1 MGQQSERTSDD
12 MKPIAP
18 AVKENTSADSASLDS
33 REATDP
39 VAESEAL
46 SQSIWFSEDVKT
58 QPAAKSDGSQ
68 TAGGDASVRS
78 IKPAKEVQ
86 GDLTLTPIQS
96 VLAAGATATENLESA
111 KSQAATEPVKAGEAL
126 PAANPQ
132 APKSTADVPKLQPDV
147 PIASRADVPAADRT
161 DVPTAARDEVPVAAR
176 ADVPVITSDDS
187 LADKVTPRQSVT
199 DADIEKF
206 RKAVLDADT
215 NAPEAS
221 RALIDGRKQ
230 SLDLIAKFSAEVN
243 GPQDVLQATSDQL
256 KAQEIKQ
263 VKEYNEYLAPGT
275 SRVDLGTAL
284 ISRGDDASVREG
296 ERMLVEAVQT
306 RPDLIFHPNFRAQVM
321 DSYQQMAEFRKSN
334 DLAPWRAEIPTGA
347 PPVETSAWEDKT
359 GDHFI
364 KANDEFF
371 KSGIK
376 AALPEFQKAIEAAD
390 QTTAHNNS
398 RLSKERLDLFV
409 GGLQA
414 DRAIAQGQVTGESTM
429 EMEKRR
435 VDIWNK
441 QINNYVED
449 AAGST
454 ARMNVGVAMIASGD
468 PEMLTKGNQQ
478 LLDALSKHP
487 GMVYSPGLS
496 TFGNEFSESLINAF
510 IANAES
516 VKPLDTTGGAKP
528 DTPNPFIPRDE
539 ADIMAGYDPE
549 KLSKTPL
556 PLSNEEV
563 QGYGWDKATDIALP
577 IASLALMLYVGR
589 SRYNS
594 HQRNVAAREAMFELE
609 PTDRSAA
616 KQDIVTR
623 ESAKGEERLEIKGR
637 AKDGQIV
644 AKNLREGADT
654 SASTKPPIDPP
665 KDFNPGKNKFGEYQ
679 PVKVDG
685 KKYFLNQVGEAFEHR
700 GGKLHPTDAVRGL
713 TQSEVA
719 AQQLKPLPSDM
730 QRTSFQNLGRE
741 LTALGALPDGRIILQ
756 NSTNGA
762 PMRDTVKVP
771 DNVDPYKGEF
781 KDLQHQRLSG
791 RDYFISGD
799 NKVYTF
805 LEQERLMMEV
815 QSVVV
820 QPAEKVYS
828 ATGMPGSSAEERALN
843 KQVNDILEPLR
854 VRIRS
859 GEQVDALTRAEY
871 MTQARDA
878 LMPQAKAIAK
888 SLGLPESVITD
899 QTFRFAE
906 SESLASHNP
915 KTGEVTLNI
924 FGDSHVTSLDHEI
937 KHKKQSLDKIAAAA
951 ADPAGFRDALV
962 DRAIN
967 DIGKPGRRFTDVGID
982 SRPVIQDPKAVEELQ
997 KLVRDQVMR
1006 DHAER
1011 GLIPKNQAPPAT
1023 PDGEI
1028 PSELIKALGNVE
1040 AVRQEIAREAHNA
1053 RSIEKQNTIGKSELN
1068 EGSQKYVEQKAAEFK
1083 KWKADNGSTA
1093 DGGALK
1099 TNPEVKQML
1108 ESVAIDTLGTH
1119 QRLDPSLRTYYQ
1131 FSPTE
1136 IDARKHQVDSA
1147 IERLTAQLK
1156 SEGKSTALAEHPEG
1170 KRLIERGQV
1179 IELQQQ
1185 LLKDF
1190 QNGDS
1195 KAAKGRAA
1203 ELLQRMEA
1211 EPKLYTDD
1219 IRFMQERGLLNIDQ
1233 IAATKFEPLLRE
1245 QLPIYGG
1252 INHGDDVK
1260 LAALEHPGVRTPSQ
1274 DGNWRI
1280 GKSPE
1285 VDPKTKV
1292 PTNETYRAW
1301 YENSIRP
1308 LAHPE
1313 GVDRSKSIANAIA
1326 DGRIKFSVLDR
1337 NALNALNDEH
1347 KLFSREGGKE
1357 KNSAPYIDKTTGL
1370 SRTPLKNAGV
1380 YDAATHDQPVIIFRN
1395 EVMGKNGI
1403 EERYEVVNGN
1413 RRIHVFGSETLNAGN
1428 KEIPVLVFENA
1439 ETMRQLTGIAPSSG
1453 EPTRFAFEYESDPAK
1468 RAKLTDLPEN
1478 ISKKAGY
1485 TRTENLSDPG
1495 LSERVKQ
1502 VLNLSPADSAI
1513 AEQVIAQAKKYNNPE
1528 APKTFRDGTVLT
1540 AAQCLDLAM
1549 IETFKTPSG
1558 GKMRA
1563 DSALKKLKDITDIR
1577 MDRNTDLDVKQGMEV
1592 LRLKEA
1598 YDLTTASAI
1607 VLLPDSARAEK
1618 MYQALGGKASI
1629 LEANAISA
1637 YPAHLADPK
1646 LAMEMLQ
1653 TVRTMKAT
1661 MTANA
1666 WGDSSSR
1673 VNAGLNKWLGMALI
1687 AKEQGLSSTN
1697 PADVMKS
1704 SLLYEQHKESF
1715 SDLVKPK
1722 EYTPPPE
1729 VVNQQRFE
1737 VPKVEA
1743 KPESRTS
1750 AKLEAKPGEA
1760 FAEQVPSGAK
1770 ELRNTLYDLL
1780 DGKLGTT
1787 INDTIP
1793 GWMNDLA
1800 DDAAK
1805 SNKWNA
1811 EEIAKFR
1818 EIAEKYRQGDSTT
1831 VRQVNDWLDST
1842 ATDTAKP
1849 SELAPSRARQAPDV
1863 PSPVGAD
1870 RLGYFNEMLPQLQ
1883 RLEGEQF
1890 STKVTGAVKETL
1902 SPSVNRENRAT
1913 FEDTKMSISE
1923 NSNLKAGESELVLRH
1938 GADVIKPISFQGGE
1952 NPVYITADGT
1962 KIPASEVSAE
1972 VKVGAGSSK
1981 AQIARETLVR
1991 AHELSDLFENKIKQA
2006 AVAQSEISAIRRDFD
2021 RSTTPGDTQ
2030 IAGRAISDNVV
2041 TEAQF
2046 EFRARRKS
2054 VELSKTGVKIG
2065 GGEEIPYE
2073 RLVKR
2078 TTEVKKAE
2086 LERLRKEKL
2095 TSTDVELEGRINV
2108 LAKQVAE
2115 LEKVGQEI
2123 RNPESLGALMEA
2135 IKDGIP
2141 GEVAKAKA
2149 EGRRPG
2155 SRLTTEAIGKAGAY
2169 ALVLSFLA
2177 SHLVESASA
2186 ATPTAPLYAPLESSG
2201 KRN

>member
-1 MGQQSERTSDD
+1 MAQQSEKPSDD
-12 MKPIAP
+12 VKPTAP
-18 AVKENTSADSASLDS
+18 AVKVDGSADSARTDAQETS
-33 REATDP
+33 DP
-39 VAESEAL
+39 VAERQAL
-46 SQSIWFSEDVKT
+46 SQSIWFSDDIKT
-58 QPAAKSDGSQ
+58 LPAAKQNGSE
-68 TAGGDASVRS
+68 TAGGDVSVLPA
-78 IKPAKEVQ
+78 KPAQEVQ

-96 VLAAGATATENLESA
+96 VLAAGET
-111 KSQAATEPVKAGEAL
+111 V
-126 PAANPQ
+126 PAEKPEV
-132 APKSTADVPKLQPDV
+132 PKSKADGP
-147 PIASRADVPAADRT
+147 ASRSDDGL
-161 DVPTAARDEVPVAAR
+161 RDEAP
-176 ADVPVITSDDS
+176 
-187 LADKVTPRQSVT
+187 PRQTAT
-199 DADIEKF
+199 DADIEKL
-206 RKAVLDADT
+206 RKAVLDADE

-221 RALIDGRKQ
+221 EALIRGRKQ
-230 SLDLIAKFSAEVN
+230 SLDLIAKFSADLN
-243 GPQDVLQATSDQL
+243 GPQDVLQLTSDQL

-263 VKEYNEYLAPGT
+263 VVEYNEYLAPGT

-296 ERMLVEAVQT
+296 EKMLVEAVQT

-321 DSYQQMAEFRKSN
+321 DSYHQMAEVRKSN
-334 DLAPWRAEIPTGA
+334 NLEPWRAEIPTGA
-347 PPVETSAWEDKT
+347 PAVDAPAWEDKT
-359 GDHFI
+359 SDHFV
-364 KANDEFF
+364 KANEVYF

-376 AALPEFQKAIEAAD
+376 SALPEFQKAIEAAD
-390 QTTAHNNS
+390 QTTEHNHA
-398 RLSKERLDLFV
+398 RLSKERLDLLV

-414 DRAIAQGQVTGESTM
+414 DRAIAQGQVTGESTT

-449 AAGST
+449 ATGST
-454 ARMNVGVAMIASGD
+454 ARLNVGVAMIASGD

-487 GMVYSPGLS
+487 GMIYSPGLAVY
-496 TFGNEFSESLINAF
+496 GNDLNEKLLNAF

-516 VKPLDTTGGAKP
+516 VKPLDTTGGAQP
-528 DTPNPFIPRDE
+528 ETPNPFIPRDD
-539 ADIMAGYDPE
+539 ADILAGYDPE

-556 PLSNEEV
+556 PASNQEV

-644 AKNLREGADT
+644 AKNVTEGADT
-654 SASTKPPIDPP
+654 SASKKPPIDPP

-700 GGKLHPTDAVRGL
+700 GGKLHPTDAIRGL

-719 AQQLKPLPSDM
+719 AQELKPLPSDM
-730 QRTSFQNLGRE
+730 QRTSFQHLGRE

-771 DNVDPYKGEF
+771 DSVDPYKGEF

-791 RDYFISGD
+791 RDYFISKD

-805 LEQERLMMEV
+805 LEKERLMMEV

-820 QPAEKVYS
+820 QPADKVYS
-828 ATGMPGSSAEERALN
+828 ATGMPGSSTEERALN

-854 VRIRS
+854 ARIRS
-859 GEQVDALTRAEY
+859 GEQVDVLTRAEY

-982 SRPVIQDPKAVEELQ
+982 SRPVIQDPKAVEQLQ

-1023 PDGEI
+1023 PDGAI
-1028 PSELIKALGNVE
+1028 PSELVKALGTVE

-1083 KWKADNGSTA
+1083 KWKAENGSTA

-1119 QRLDPSLRTYYQ
+1119 QRLDPSLRPYYQ

-1170 KRLIERGQV
+1170 RRLIERGQV

-1195 KAAKGRAA
+1195 KGAQGRAA

-1219 IRFMQERGLLNIDQ
+1219 VRFMQERGLLNTDQ

-1245 QLPIYGG
+1245 QLPVNSG
-1252 INHGDDVK
+1252 INHGDEVK
-1260 LAALEHPGVRTPSQ
+1260 LAALEHPDVRMARQ
-1274 DGNWRI
+1274 DANWRI

-1285 VDPKTKV
+1285 VDPKTKI

-1301 YENSIRP
+1301 YENSIKP
-1308 LAHPE
+1308 LARPE
-1313 GVDRSKSIANAIA
+1313 EVERSRAIA
-1326 DGRIKFSVLDR
+1326 DAVTDGRIKFAVLDR
-1337 NALNALNDEH
+1337 NTLNELNDQH
-1347 KLFSREGGKE
+1347 KLFSRERGKE
-1357 KNSAPYIDKTTGL
+1357 KNSATYFDRATGR
-1370 SRTPLKNAGV
+1370 SRTPLQNAAA
-1380 YDAATHDQPVIIFRN
+1380 YNAATHDQPVIIFRN

-1428 KEIPVLVFENA
+1428 KEIPVLVFQNA
-1439 ETMRQLTGIAPSSG
+1439 ETMRQLIGIVPSNG
-1453 EPTRFAFEYESDPAK
+1453 EPTHFAFEYESDPAK
-1468 RAKLTDLPEN
+1468 RANLTDLPEN
-1478 ISKKAGY
+1478 NARKAGY

-1502 VLNLSPADSAI
+1502 VLNLSAADSAI

-1549 IETFKTPSG
+1549 IETFKTPGG

-1577 MDRNTDLDVKQGMEV
+1577 MDRNTDIDVKQGMEV

-1598 YDLTTASAI
+1598 YGLTTGSAI
-1607 VLLPDSARAEK
+1607 ALLPDSARAEK
-1618 MYQALGGKASI
+1618 MYQALGEKASI
-1629 LEANAISA
+1629 LEANAIST

-1653 TVRTMKAT
+1653 NVSTMKAT
-1661 MTANA
+1661 MTENA
-1666 WGDSSSR
+1666 WGGSSSR
-1673 VNAGLNKWLGMALI
+1673 VSAGLNKWLGMALI
-1687 AKEQGLSSTN
+1687 AKEQGLSLTN

-1704 SLLYEQHKESF
+1704 SLLYDQHKESF

-1722 EYTPPPE
+1722 QYTPPPE
-1729 VVNQQRFE
+1729 VLGQERLE
-1737 VPKVEA
+1737 VPRVESNI
-1743 KPESRTS
+1743 EFGTN
-1750 AKLEAKPGEA
+1750 EAKPGEA
-1760 FAEQVPSGAK
+1760 FAEKVPNGAK

-1818 EIAEKYRQGDSTT
+1818 AIAEKYRQGDSAT

-1849 SELAPSRARQAPDV
+1849 TELASNRARNAPDV
-1863 PSPVGAD
+1863 PSPVGSD

-1923 NSNLKAGESELVLRH
+1923 NSNLKSGESELVLRH
-1938 GADVIKPISFQGGE
+1938 GTDVIKPVSFLGGE

-1991 AHELSDLFENKIKQA
+1991 ANELSDLFENRVKQA
-2006 AVAQSEISAIRRDFD
+2006 NVSQAEISAIRRDFD
-2021 RSTTPGDTQ
+2021 KITTPGDTQ

-2115 LEKVGQEI
+2115 LEKVGHEI
-2123 RNPESLGALMEA
+2123 RNPESLGALMRA
-2135 IKDGIP
+2135 IEEGIP
-2141 GEVAKAKA
+2141 GEIAKAKA

-2177 SHLVESASA
+2177 SHLVESANA
-2186 ATPTAPLYAPLESSG
+2186 ATPTAPVYAPLESSG